1 MLHLLEMLLQAL
13 QSNMLELVETTDS
26 FDSVAGKW
34 WATNYSYIS
43 CESSPW
49 NIKERKFHVSSEL
62 LHIYGKSWKT
72 RICSCKTRVFVF

>member
-34 WATNYSYIS
+34 
-43 CESSPW
+43 
-49 NIKERKFHVSSEL
+49 
-62 LHIYGKSWKT
+62 
-72 RICSCKTRVFVF
+72 